1 MSLLIEANDIRVEFG
16 KLVAVD
22 DVSFTMSSGDLLG
35 LIGPNGAGKTTLLRV
50 LAGLQAPTS
59 GTAKILGHDVL
70 DESDHVRGQVGFSPD
85 SPPAYEEMTVEQF
98 LFFIADLNGI
108 RGTEA
113 HERIDYWLDQVWLED
128 KRSEKVK
135 SLSRGMRQ
143 RVTIAQTLVPSPAV
157 VLLDEPSSGLDP
169 AGRIQLRQ
177 VIASLAEQGKAVIV
191 SSHILAD
198 LEEFCTHIAI
208 IERGGMLR
216 YSHVDELAHDGVA
229 RCNYKM
235 KIVGD
240 ADHTEAL
247 MAIDGVSHILK
258 RGIEYVVEYDI
269 GDDAAALLLRQLV
282 ERRLGVVSFARIKES
297 LEEVYLKT
305 GVRQVD

>member
-1 MSLLIEANDIRVEFG
+1 MSVLLEANDIRVEFD
-16 KLVAVD
+16 KLIAVD
-22 DVSFTMSSGDLLG
+22 DVSFSMSSGDLLG

-50 LAGLQAPTS
+50 LAGLQSPTS
-59 GTAKILGHDVL
+59 GSAKIMGNDVL
-70 DESDHVRGQVGFSPD
+70 EESHRVRGQVGFAPD

-98 LFFIADLNGI
+98 LYFIADLNGI
-108 RGTEA
+108 RGSEA
-113 HERIDYWLDQVWLED
+113 HERIDHWLDQVWLDD
-128 KRSEKVK
+128 KRKEKVS

-177 VIASLAEQGKAVIV
+177 VIASLAAQGKAVIV

-208 IERGGMLR
+208 IERGGILR
-216 YSHVDELAHDGVA
+216 YSHVDDLSHEGTG

-235 KIVGD
+235 KIIGD
-240 ADHTEAL
+240 GDHTQELAT
-247 MAIDGVSHILK
+247 IDGASHIHM
-258 RGIEYVVEYDI
+258 RGSEYIVQYDM
-269 GDDAAALLLRQLV
+269 GELEAAQLLRQIV
-282 ERRLGVVSFARIKES
+282 ERRLAVISFAMIKES

>member
-1 MSLLIEANDIRVEFG
+1 MSLLVEANDIRVEFG
-16 KLVAVD
+16 KLIAVD

-59 GTAKILGHDVL
+59 GSAKILGHDVL
-70 DESDHVRGQVGFSPD
+70 DEAHRVRGQVGFSPD

-98 LFFIADLNGI
+98 LFFVADLNGI

-128 KRSEKVK
+128 KRAEKVS

-177 VIASLAEQGKAVIV
+177 VIASLAAQGKAVIV

-208 IERGGMLR
+208 IERGGILR
-216 YSHVDELAHDGVA
+216 YSHVDDLSHEGTG

-235 KIVGD
+235 KFIGD
-240 ADHTEAL
+240 ADQTEAL
-247 MAIDGVSHILK
+247 MAIDGVSHVHM
-258 RGIEYVVEYDI
+258 RGSEYVVQYDM
-269 GDDAAALLLRQLV
+269 GESEAATLLRQIV
-282 ERRLGVVSFARIKES
+282 ERRLAVFSFAMIKDS

>member
-1 MSLLIEANDIRVEFG
+1 MSLLVEANDIRVEFG
-16 KLVAVD
+16 KLIAVD
-22 DVSFTMSSGDLLG
+22 DVNFTMSAGDLLG

-50 LAGLQAPTS
+50 LAGLQSPTS
-59 GTAKILGHDVL
+59 GSAKILGYDVR
-70 DESDHVRGQVGFSPD
+70 DESHRVRGQVGFAAD

-98 LFFIADLNGI
+98 LCFIADLNGI
-108 RGTEA
+108 HGTEA
-113 HERIDYWLDQVWLED
+113 EERIDYWLDQVWLED
-128 KRSEKVK
+128 KREEKVS

-143 RVTIAQTLVPSPAV
+143 RITIAQTLLPSPAV

-177 VIASLAEQGKAVIV
+177 VIASLAAQGKAVIV

-208 IERGGMLR
+208 IERGGILR
-216 YSHVDELAHDGVA
+216 YSHVDELSHEDTG

-235 KIVGD
+235 KIGGD
-240 ADHTEAL
+240 ADHTQAL
-247 MAIDGVSHILK
+247 MAVEGVSHILK
-258 RGIEYVVEYDI
+258 RGSEYVVQYDI
-269 GDDAAALLLRQLV
+269 GEEAAAVLLRNLV
-282 ERRLGVVSFARIKES
+282 EMRLAVVSFTKIKDS

>member
-1 MSLLIEANDIRVEFG
+1 MSLLVEANDIRVEFG

-35 LIGPNGAGKTTLLRV
+35 LLGPNGAGKTTLLRV

-59 GTAKILGHDVL
+59 GSAKIMGHDIL
-70 DESDHVRGQVGFSPD
+70 DESHRVRGEVGFSPD
-85 SPPAYEEMTVEQF
+85 SPPAYEEMTVEKF
-98 LFFIADLNGI
+98 LYFVAELNGI

-113 HERIDYWLDQVWLED
+113 EERIDYWLDQVWLDD
-128 KRSEKVK
+128 KREEKVS

-143 RVTIAQTLVPSPAV
+143 RITVAQTLIPSPAV

-169 AGRIQLRQ
+169 AGRIQLRH
-177 VIASLAEQGKAVIV
+177 VIASLAAQGKAVIV

-198 LEEFCTHIAI
+198 LEEYCTHIAI
-208 IERGGMLR
+208 IERGGILR
-216 YSHVDELAHDGVA
+216 YSHVDELAHQGTG

-235 KIVGD
+235 NIVGEVD
-240 ADHTEAL
+240 CTEAL

-258 RGIEYVVEYDI
+258 RGNEYVIQYDM
-269 GDDAAALLLRQLV
+269 GDEEAALLLRQIID
-282 ERRLGVVSFARIKES
+282 RRLGVTSFHMVRES